1 MHFSYQVG
9 FFRLQ
14 QLHAAEIVVE
24 NNNEGVDARVVVENN
39 NLQNQN
45 EGIGAAAAAGAE
57 VQGQQRPQR
66 EGGSG
71 AEEPGPELDRPSL
84 FSLTWTFL
92 TSFFASLI
100 PEQPGAL

>member
-14 QLHAAEIVVE
+14 QMHAAEVVVE
-24 NNNEGVDARVVVENN
+24 NNNEDVDARVVENN

-45 EGIGAAAAAGAE
+45 EGMGAAAAGAE
-57 VQGQQRPQR
+57 VQGQQRPRR
-66 EGGSG
+66 EGDSG
-71 AEEPGPELDRPSL
+71 AEEPDPELDRPSL

>member
-1 MHFSYQVG
+1 MG

-14 QLHAAEIVVE
+14 QLRAVEIIVE
-24 NNNEGVDARVVVENN
+24 NINDDVGGRVVVENN

-45 EGIGAAAAAGAE
+45 EGMGAAAAGAE
-57 VQGQQRPQR
+57 VEGQQRPRR
-66 EGGSG
+66 EGDSG
-71 AEEPGPELDRPSL
+71 AEEPDPELDRPSL

>member
-1 MHFSYQVG
+1 MLYFYQVG

-14 QLHAAEIVVE
+14 QLHAAEVVVE

-45 EGIGAAAAAGAE
+45 EGMGAAAAGAE
-57 VQGQQRPQR
+57 VQGQQRPRR
-66 EGGSG
+66 EGDSG
-71 AEEPGPELDRPSL
+71 AEEPDPELDRPSL

>member
-1 MHFSYQVG
+1 MV
-9 FFRLQ
+9 
-14 QLHAAEIVVE
+14 AE

-45 EGIGAAAAAGAE
+45 EGMGAAGGE
-57 VQGQQRPQR
+57 VQGQQRRTR
-66 EGGSG
+66 EGVSG
-71 AEEPGPELDRPSL
+71 AEELDPELDRPSL